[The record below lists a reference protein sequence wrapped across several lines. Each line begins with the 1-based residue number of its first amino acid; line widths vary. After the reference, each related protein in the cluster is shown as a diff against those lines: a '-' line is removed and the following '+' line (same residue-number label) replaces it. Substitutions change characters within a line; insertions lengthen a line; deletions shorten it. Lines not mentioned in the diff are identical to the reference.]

1 MAIKSNV
8 ETGYV
13 EMQKKLETGN
23 VEMQKKL
30 ESTSHSLDS
39 LGDTVHRLSIGFS
52 EGQIRTLTSMITSL
66 QSQIPTQDPKDF
78 RSKSQR
84 KNCDARDAEDA
95 EDCGRRDDFTE
106 AGHQLTMSL
115 DRLARIA
122 KDARTL
128 APSQEARLVL
138 EALETIFRLVIAKAS
153 VSESPNLKRKRADRW
168 DLMKDKEEH
177 GQEQKRIKSLLTAS
191 QSVIL
196 NPKGKIAA
204 DEN

>member
-1 MAIKSNV
+1 MKRNV
-8 ETGYV
+8 
-13 EMQKKLETGN
+13 ETGN

-30 ESTSHSLDS
+30 ESTSQSLDS

-52 EGQIRTLTSMITSL
+52 EGQIKTLTSMIASL

-78 RSKSQR
+78 CPKPQG
-84 KNCDARDAEDA
+84 KNCDARDDEDA
-95 EDCGRRDDFTE
+95 EDCGRRDDYTE
-106 AGHQLTMSL
+106 AGHRLTLSL
-115 DRLARIA
+115 ERLARIA

-128 APSQEARLVL
+128 APSQEARSVL
-138 EALETIFRLVIAKAS
+138 EALETIFRLVVDKAS
-153 VSESPNLKRKRADRW
+153 ISDSSNLKRKRADYW